1 MTTDPIQNDIIA
13 GLEKTISHPRIP
25 KSSDDT
31 CPTCGCAWDEHEF
44 GVPAPYC
51 PVTIDKIH
59 NTQETVHETILRDD
73 GKVFEAALKLP
84 VKPLMIPED
93 FTSIQSL
100 SPREF
105 QLLQLLATGAKTGAL
120 ARQLGLS
127 AKTLDSYFCSIRAK
141 LGVKNVWALR
151 VLAARFVEWMEREK
165 VERREV
171 PERWSFRRVAADK
184 DQPSDSREP
193 SNAQSAVESENP
205 STLGGEI

>member
-1 MTTDPIQNDIIA
+1 MKTLTSSIENDIIV
-13 GLEKTISHPRIP
+13 GLEKSLQFVQAKPSVSLLNEPYPPPDPNVLLLIP
-25 KSSDDT
+25 
-31 CPTCGCAWDEHEF
+31 DE
-44 GVPAPYC
+44 
-51 PVTIDKIH
+51 
-59 NTQETVHETILRDD
+59 
-73 GKVFEAALKLP
+73 
-84 VKPLMIPED
+84 
-93 FTSIQSL
+93 FTAVQSL

-105 QLLQLLATGAKTGAL
+105 QLLQLLATGIKTGQL

-171 PERWSFRRVAADK
+171 PERWSFRRVTADG

-193 SNAQSAVESENP
+193 SDLVKDSRQ
-205 STLGGEI
+205 